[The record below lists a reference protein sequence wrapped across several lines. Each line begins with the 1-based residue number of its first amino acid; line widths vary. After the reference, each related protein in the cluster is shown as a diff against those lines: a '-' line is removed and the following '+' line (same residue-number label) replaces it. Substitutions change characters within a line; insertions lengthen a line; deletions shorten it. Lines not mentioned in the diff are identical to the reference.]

1 VSRSEPASASERST
15 VCTTA
20 NRLEVPANELVRDS
34 RVTAVPLPEQRRRST
49 PAVSAKACASF
60 LEALSVGGS
69 VTHAAKRAGV
79 ARQRFYEQREAD
91 GAFASTWDEAL
102 AQGTEALEDEAR
114 RRAAEGWEEPIY
126 QRGELV
132 GHVRKYSDN
141 LLIFLLKAR
150 DPARFRESVQVNA
163 GGEVTFVL
171 DSLLA
176 RARGLPPATDVELG
190 PGDVA
195 EDDPGAVGR

>member
-1 VSRSEPASASERST
+1 MTSP
-15 VCTTA
+15 
-20 NRLEVPANELVRDS
+20 
-34 RVTAVPLPEQRRRST
+34 PLPEQRRRST
-49 PAVSAKACASF
+49 PAVPAKARADF
-60 LEALSVGGS
+60 LEALAVGWS

-79 ARQRFYEQREAD
+79 ARQRFYEQRD
-91 GAFASTWDEAL
+91 GDSEFASAWDDAL

-114 RRAAEGWEEPIY
+114 RRAAEGWEEPVF

-150 DPARFRESVQVNA
+150 DPGRFRESVQVNA
-163 GGEVTFVL
+163 GGEMTFVL
-171 DSLLA
+171 DSLLE
-176 RARGLPPATDVELG
+176 RARGLGAPADVELG

-195 EDDPGAVGR
+195 EEADEPTVDG